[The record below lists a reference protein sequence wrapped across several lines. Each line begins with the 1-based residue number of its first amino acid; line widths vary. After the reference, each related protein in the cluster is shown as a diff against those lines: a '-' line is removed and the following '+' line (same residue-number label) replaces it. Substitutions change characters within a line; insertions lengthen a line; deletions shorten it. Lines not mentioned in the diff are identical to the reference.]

1 MSLKSFSSKEE
12 NGMLQANENTN
23 QTQEQL
29 EALSIALED
38 GSFVHVR
45 KMLNKLP
52 APTIAHLLESSPHK
66 TRETLWRL
74 VSKENEGEVLNYL
87 NEDLQSDI
95 LNKLSPKEV
104 ANLTEGLETDDIAD
118 ILQQLPDQEINEVLL
133 AMGDQDRQRLEAVLS
148 YPEDTAGGLLNTDT
162 ITVRRSHTL
171 DVVLR
176 YLRRHDEI
184 PSMTDNLLVV
194 SRDDHLVG
202 LLPLRKILISDPG
215 LTVSE
220 IMITDFEAIPVSM
233 PDNEVAQLF
242 ERMDWVSA
250 PVVNEDGKLLGR
262 ITIDDIV
269 DVIMED
275 ADHSLMSMAGLD
287 EEDDTFAPVYKTAK
301 RRAIWLGVNLI
312 TAFIAASVIN
322 SFSETIDQVVALA
335 VLMTI
340 VASMGGVAGNQ
351 TLTLVI
357 RSMAIGQVG
366 RTNSLWLMR
375 RELGVGL
382 FNGLLWAVVAA
393 GIAIFWFSDTKLAF
407 IFAGAM
413 VVNLI
418 VAALSGA
425 FLPIFLKKLN
435 IDPALA
441 GSVVLTT
448 ITDVVGFL
456 SFLGFAALLY

>member
-1 MSLKSFSSKEE
+1 
-12 NGMLQANENTN
+12 MLQPGDNKIQAHEH
-23 QTQEQL
+23 L
-29 EALSIALED
+29 EALTTALD
-38 GSFVHVR
+38 SGSFVHVR
-45 KMLNKLP
+45 QMLNALP
-52 APTIAHLLESSPHK
+52 TATIAHLLESSPHK
-66 TRETLWRL
+66 SREVLWRL
-74 VSKENEGEVLNYL
+74 VGKDNEGEVLNYL
-87 NEDLQSDI
+87 NEDIQSEI
-95 LNKLSPKEV
+95 LNRLTPEEV
-104 ANLTEGLETDDIAD
+104 ASLTEGLETDDLAD
-118 ILQQLPDQEINEVLL
+118 ILQQLPDQVINEVLL
-133 AMGDQDRQRLEAVLS
+133 AMGEQDRARLESVLS

-184 PSMTDNLLVV
+184 PSMTDNILVV

-202 LLPLRKILISDPG
+202 LLPLRKVLVSDPN
-215 LTVSE
+215 LTVGDV
-220 IMITDFEAIPVSM
+220 MITDFEAIPVSM

-250 PVVNEDGKLLGR
+250 PVVDENGKLLGR

-269 DVIMED
+269 DVIRED
-275 ADHSLMSMAGLD
+275 ADHAFLGMAGLD
-287 EEDDTFAPVYKTAK
+287 EEDDAFAPVLKTAK
-301 RRAIWLGVNLI
+301 RRAIWLGLNLI
-312 TAFIAASVIN
+312 TAFLAALVIN
-322 SFSETIDQVVALA
+322 RFSETIDQVVALA

-357 RSMAIGQVG
+357 RGMALGQIG
-366 RTNSLWLMR
+366 RTNSIWLMW
-375 RELGVGL
+375 RELGVGF
-382 FNGLLWAVVAA
+382 FNGILWALVAA
-393 GIAIFWFSDTKLAF
+393 VIAIIWFDDNKLGY

-413 VVNLI
+413 IVNL
-418 VAALSGA
+418 VTAALSGA
-425 FLPIFLKKLN
+425 FLPLFLKRLN

-456 SFLGFAALLY
+456 SFLGFAALFY